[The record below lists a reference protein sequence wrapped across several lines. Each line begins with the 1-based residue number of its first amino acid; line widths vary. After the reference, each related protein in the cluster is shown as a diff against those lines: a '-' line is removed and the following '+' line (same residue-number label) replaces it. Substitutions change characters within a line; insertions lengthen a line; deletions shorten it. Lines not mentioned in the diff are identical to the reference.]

1 MKNPLL
7 LTLFIV
13 GLALFIVFY
22 FVSSFFY
29 KKRHNVKY
37 HFYQMF
43 PYEYNYPNTFKEN
56 VYGNIFFVLATL
68 CVTSFYIVNPL
79 SSIYSMLAMILSI
92 VATMVFICLLIIP
105 LRYLRTHMII
115 SAISIGL
122 AFIIPLVNLFIA
134 FNQMKVGVDINKA
147 LVITS
152 MVISGLIALS
162 MTLLILNPRLTFK
175 IYMDKENDEEGNE
188 VLKRPNII
196 FMALNEWWAIFV
208 FIFSPLALLFLFI

>member
-13 GLALFIVFY
+13 DLALFIVFY

-68 CVTSFYIVNPL
+68 SVTSFYIVNPL

-92 VATMVFICLLIIP
+92 VATMVFICLLIIS

-115 SAISIGL
+115 SAVSMGL

-175 IYMDKENDEEGNE
+175 IYMDKENDQEGNE

-208 FIFSPLALLFLFI
+208 FILSPLALLFLFI